1 MANGDGYT
9 LNRDF
14 WAPLLPGEDGKY
26 SIVGRFSKGDTLT
39 GVEIPA
45 DFLEKATS
53 GPQPVLLKRDSAEAQ
68 NQSAS
73 PVQAATDAQSTPQR
87 EAAAKSR

>member
-1 MANGDGYT
+1 MANGDGYV

-39 GVEIPA
+39 GVDIPV

-53 GPQPVLLKRDSAEAQ
+53 GPQPVLLKKDSREAERQ
-68 NQSAS
+68 EAS
-73 PVQAATDAQSTPQR
+73 PVQAAADAQSTPKR
-87 EAAAKSR
+87 EEQARKQ